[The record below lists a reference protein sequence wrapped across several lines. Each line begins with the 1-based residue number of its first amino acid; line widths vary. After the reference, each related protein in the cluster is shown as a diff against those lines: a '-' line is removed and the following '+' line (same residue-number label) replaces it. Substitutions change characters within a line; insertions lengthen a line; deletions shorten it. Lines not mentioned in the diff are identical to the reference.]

1 MPIVVKFIPAKQSS
15 YDRGGWISLREQDLK
30 VSVSCLTAS
39 FTNEE
44 REHSQTLTDCLL
56 SRFLQVKILLLRP
69 ILSRFVTSPDTEPVD
84 AAAVSGSL
92 PHRIALQCSI
102 VCVKTAQDA
111 IEHIHCR
118 LPADPSDIGALSPW
132 WFNILFVY
140 TAATVLVAARLRS
153 AIASEITEV
162 EIARSWQHAI
172 EILSRYEAFG
182 PSAQRVVATLQI
194 LYDKVPERYMQYKS
208 QPQAQDTV
216 TENGQN
222 TQSATESMSGTGGQN
237 WHVLSPWPQNNRVDA
252 SGLTIPHTDK
262 PESSLGY
269 FDNFDFDFDVN
280 DVSWL
285 DTVPF
290 YQT

>member
-1 MPIVVKFIPAKQSS
+1 MVKFIPAKQSS

-30 VSVSCLTAS
+30 VSVSCWTAS

-111 IEHIHCR
+111 IEHIHSR

-222 TQSATESMSGTGGQN
+222 TQSCRHGLRTIESMRL
-237 WHVLSPWPQNNRVDA
+237 V
-252 SGLTIPHTDK
+252 
-262 PESSLGY
+262 
-269 FDNFDFDFDVN
+269 
-280 DVSWL
+280 
-285 DTVPF
+285 
-290 YQT
+290 